1 MEYKMSINPDRI
13 GILIGK
19 GGEVRRRIE
28 DLTGCEID
36 IDEKNGVITVRGDD
50 VDSVLTA
57 SNIVKAINL
66 GFSPDK
72 AFMLL
77 DRDMNLHIIDIYT
90 YLKKRD
96 ENNLRRVLGRI
107 IGERGKAKRVIEETS
122 GTYMSIYRNYIAVIG
137 DFEGIYM
144 VDEAVKM
151 LAKGLPH
158 KIVYEH
164 LYNMRR
170 LSKGRLNLW

>member
-1 MEYKMSINPDRI
+1 MSINPDRI

-28 DLTGCEID
+28 NLTGCEID
-36 IDEKNGVITVRGDD
+36 IDEKNGVITIRGDD

-72 AFMLL
+72 AFILL
-77 DRDMNLHIIDIYT
+77 DRDMNLHIIDIYI

>member
-1 MEYKMSINPDRI
+1 MSINPDRI